1 MTQYSFLITFYEC
14 ELEMLQKAFTHYL
27 ELCKQGIKKNDEYAH
42 FVFDSVMIK
51 RLRSELRKKTGRS
64 PRVSVDEGE
73 ESALEAALASYLEVC
88 EREIA
93 NGARAPFADEKDMIE
108 LIREAMK
115 IESRRGAIDFDLWQK
130 RMDSKLKRKE

>member
-73 ESALEAALASYLEVC
+73 KSALEAALASYLEVC
-88 EREIA
+88 KREIA

-115 IESRRGAIDFDLWQK
+115 IESSRRAIDFDLWRQ

>member
-14 ELEMLQKAFTHYL
+14 ELEMLQKAFT
-27 ELCKQGIKKNDEYAH
+27 QGRA
-42 FVFDSVMIK
+42 VASC
-51 RLRSELRKKTGRS
+51 LSGRG
-64 PRVSVDEGE
+64 RGVGVGGG
-73 ESALEAALASYLEVC
+73 LASYLEVC

-115 IESRRGAIDFDLWQK
+115 IESSRGAIDFDLWRQ

>member
-73 ESALEAALASYLEVC
+73 KSALEAALASYLEVC
-88 EREIA
+88 KREIA

-115 IESRRGAIDFDLWQK
+115 IESSRGAIDFDLWRQ

>member
-73 ESALEAALASYLEVC
+73 KSALEAALVSYLEVC
-88 EREIA
+88 KREIA

-115 IESRRGAIDFDLWQK
+115 IESSRGAIDFDL
-130 RMDSKLKRKE
+130 

>member
-14 ELEMLQKAFTHYL
+14 ELDMLQKAFTHYL
-27 ELCKQGIKKNDEYAH
+27 ELCKQGIKKNDEHAR
-42 FVFDSVMIK
+42 FIFDSVMIK

-73 ESALEAALASYLEVC
+73 KSALEAALASYLEVC
-88 EREIA
+88 KREIA

-115 IESRRGAIDFDLWQK
+115 IESSRRAIDFDLWRQ

>member
-1 MTQYSFLITFYEC
+1 
-14 ELEMLQKAFTHYL
+14 MLQKAFIHYL
-27 ELCKQGIKKNDEYAH
+27 ELCKQGIKKNDEHAR
-42 FVFDSVMIK
+42 FIFDSVMIK

-73 ESALEAALASYLEVC
+73 KSALEAALASYLEVC
-88 EREIA
+88 KREIA

-115 IESRRGAIDFDLWQK
+115 IESSRRAIDFDLWRQ

>member
-73 ESALEAALASYLEVC
+73 KSALEAALASYLEVC
-88 EREIA
+88 KREIA

-115 IESRRGAIDFDLWQK
+115 IESSRGAIDFDL
-130 RMDSKLKRKE
+130 

>member
-1 MTQYSFLITFYEC
+1 MPISHFNLPIR
-14 ELEMLQKAFTHYL
+14 
-27 ELCKQGIKKNDEYAH
+27 GIKKNDEHAR
-42 FVFDSVMIK
+42 FIFDSVMIK
-51 RLRSELRKKTGRS
+51 RLRSELRKKTGPS

-93 NGARAPFADEKDMIE
+93 NGARAPFADEKDMIG

-115 IESRRGAIDFDLWQK
+115 IESRRGAIDFDPWRK